1 LAFEPDVVFEKKPP
15 EIIRLLLDAGATV
28 NERDNYGSTPLLL
41 KSMTGYEPEIVR
53 ALLDAGAD
61 VNARD
66 RSGTAPMHKAYTLE
80 ILKVL
85 LDAGADVN
93 ARNESGSTPLHGAR
107 TPEIAQALLNAGAQ
121 VNVRDEFGFTALHC
135 AVGCSGLGTRAEII
149 QTLLDAGADVHA
161 RNESGETPWDLAQ
174 ANEHI
179 KVTEGYWALSQASVV
194 CGKLCDSVWWD
205 TATPA
210 DLQVE
215 LDAGANVNTKDKN
228 GKTPWEHA
236 KQSPLKGSKAYWA
249 LNEARFD

>member
-1 LAFEPDVVFEKKPP
+1 MP
-15 EIIRLLLDAGATV
+15 ERQSTNATITAA
-28 NERDNYGSTPLLL
+28 RRLLL

-135 AVGCSGLGTRAEII
+135 AVGCPGLGPRAEII
-149 QTLLDAGADVHA
+149 QTLLRRRCRCA
-161 RNESGETPWDLAQ
+161 RKKRKWRN
-174 ANEHI
+174 
-179 KVTEGYWALSQASVV
+179 AL
-194 CGKLCDSVWWD
+194 GFG
-205 TATPA
+205 P
-210 DLQVE
+210 
-215 LDAGANVNTKDKN
+215 
-228 GKTPWEHA
+228 
-236 KQSPLKGSKAYWA
+236 SK
-249 LNEARFD
+249 